1 MMKNFKI
8 KLKIKAL
15 NLAQIFEKLRQVNIV
30 VSQIKKGED
39 FRAEFIIAKKN
50 LGAVKKILENFN
62 AEILEI
68 QHIGAGNIF
77 KTALSRI
84 CVPIALIV
92 AFLGVYA
99 ANFFVFKV
107 DIRGNDTLSTCEI
120 REFLQSENIGYLTN
134 KKSIKAP
141 ALELDLLENF
151 PQISMVSVMIK
162 GLTLVVNIK
171 EKENYNPETLCD
183 IIADFNGRI
192 TSINVISGTA
202 QVAVGDVVRA
212 GDVLVCATA
221 GNQSV
226 KAEANITAEVWLEST
241 YCHFETTYQTLRTG
255 EKKVVNNVAFMGL
268 PIYENHNPMPFEN
281 YEVET
286 SQTKLQN
293 TILPI
298 QIQTT
303 TYYEVET
310 TEIKSDFETYKA
322 DIIDQCKKNALQQC
336 AQGDIIKSEK
346 SVITAGSGCT
356 FVSYIVTVQR
366 QI

>member
-15 NLAQIFEKLRQVNIV
+15 NLAQFFEKLRQANIV
-30 VSQIKKGED
+30 VSLIKKGED
-39 FRAEFIIAKKN
+39 FKAEFIIAKKN
-50 LGAVKKILENFN
+50 LGAVKKILGNFN

-68 QHIGAGNIF
+68 QYVGAGNIF
-77 KTALSRI
+77 QIALSRI

-92 AFLGVYA
+92 AFLVVYA

-107 DIRGNDTLSTCEI
+107 DIRGTEILSSAEI
-120 REFLQSENIGYLTN
+120 RQYLQSQNIGGLTN
-134 KKSIKAP
+134 KNFINSP

-171 EKENYNPETLCD
+171 EKENYTPETLCD

-202 QVAVGDVVRA
+202 LVAVGDIVRA
-212 GDVLVCATA
+212 GDVLVCATS
-221 GNQSV
+221 GNQTV
-226 KAEANITAEVWLEST
+226 KPEANITAEVWLEST

-268 PIYENHNPMPFEN
+268 PIYQNHTLSPFEN

-286 SQTKLQN
+286 LQTKLKN
-293 TILPI
+293 TIFPI